1 VVTLTA
7 NPESGYQF
15 SGWSGDL
22 SGSAN
27 PTTITM
33 NSNKSATATFTPIG
47 SGGAIVYEETRTGG
61 SSASS
66 TVTTSA
72 SLTGV
77 SGHLYL
83 AAISTK
89 SHVNVTS
96 VSGLGLTWTLLKA
109 QCAGRNQTGVSV
121 WRAQGTPSTSG
132 TVTATFSSAP
142 KNAVIA
148 VSRYSGVDGANSVGN
163 VVSGNTVGTN
173 ATCSGGVDNSSYS
186 FNLTTTVNGAVVYG
200 AVAMRNRTHSPGT
213 GYIERVEFGQG
224 SSGDQA
230 SVAVMDKIVA
240 SAATVTVN
248 GTFSSSVDWAVV
260 ALEIKPSSPSA
271 KLAASEE
278 DTPRPLAAIPADY
291 QLEQNYPN
299 PFNPSTTI
307 AFGIPQAGEVTIAI
321 YNLKGQLICT
331 LVSGAV
337 AAGRHQVVWDGTDST
352 GEKVAS
358 GVYIYRLEAKG
369 FVANKK
375 LVLMK

>member
-1 VVTLTA
+1 
-7 NPESGYQF
+7 
-15 SGWSGDL
+15 
-22 SGSAN
+22 
-27 PTTITM
+27 
-33 NSNKSATATFTPIG
+33 
-47 SGGAIVYEETRTGG
+47 
-61 SSASS
+61 
-66 TVTTSA
+66 
-72 SLTGV
+72 
-77 SGHLYL
+77 
-83 AAISTK
+83 
-89 SHVNVTS
+89 
-96 VSGLGLTWTLLKA
+96 
-109 QCAGRNQTGVSV
+109 
-121 WRAQGTPSTSG
+121 
-132 TVTATFSSAP
+132 
-142 KNAVIA
+142 
-148 VSRYSGVDGANSVGN
+148 
-163 VVSGNTVGTN
+163 
-173 ATCSGGVDNSSYS
+173 
-186 FNLTTTVNGAVVYG
+186 
-200 AVAMRNRTHSPGT
+200 MRNRTHSPGT